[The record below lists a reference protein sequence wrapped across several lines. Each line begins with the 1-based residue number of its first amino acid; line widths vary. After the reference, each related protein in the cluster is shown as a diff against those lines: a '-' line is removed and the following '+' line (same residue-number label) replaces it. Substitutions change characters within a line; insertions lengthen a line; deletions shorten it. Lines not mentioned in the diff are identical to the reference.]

1 LSLAPS
7 RSRSSIGHLYQ
18 AHHPLGGGGHKP
30 VKQVPSGGRATTG
43 ECMRKISNISSSTI
57 CQNLPQHIFWTPC
70 PEISHHLSPKAILRQ
85 MSSQGIQR
93 LSKAL
98 DFQCLTTLSAFTAPH
113 VPALSAEVARRAE
126 GGVERLEVPDWCPTG
141 VREWV
146 DCGHGNM
153 ERPWKRIAATAV
165 AVRPTVRQC
174 CTSSPRF
181 TEMQKPEPL

>member
-1 LSLAPS
+1 MCIRPTTHSEVEATS
-7 RSRSSIGHLYQ
+7 QSSKCRVVAGPQ
-18 AHHPLGGGGHKP
+18 QESAFEK
-30 VKQVPSGGRATTG
+30 K
-43 ECMRKISNISSSTI
+43 SNISSSTI

-70 PEISHHLSPKAILRQ
+70 PEISHHLSPEAILRQ

-98 DFQCLTTLSAFTAPH
+98 DFQCLTTLSASTASH

-146 DCGHGNM
+146 DCGHGNNWKHGKAM
-153 ERPWKRIAATAV
+153 ETHCSHGRGGETNRETVLHLITAIHRD
-165 AVRPTVRQC
+165 AETRTTLNSRNLQN
-174 CTSSPRF
+174 T
-181 TEMQKPEPL
+181 